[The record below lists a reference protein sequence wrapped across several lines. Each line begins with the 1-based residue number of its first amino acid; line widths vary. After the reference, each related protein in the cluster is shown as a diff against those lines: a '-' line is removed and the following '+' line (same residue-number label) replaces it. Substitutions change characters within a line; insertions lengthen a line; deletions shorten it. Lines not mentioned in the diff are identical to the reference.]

1 MIEWTLWRNYMQ
13 KNMIKAMGI
22 FTLVLFVMSTTGAA
36 ATCTLCKAK
45 ADTFNFS
52 PSLKCGK
59 VLTNDEGKGI
69 KVVSISKTSN
79 GGKVTMKSNGNF
91 CYKPASCS
99 KTGTLKDSFTYKI
112 KNSCGKTSTA
122 KVTIYY
128 KCK

>member
-1 MIEWTLWRNYMQ
+1 MQ
-13 KNMIKAMGI
+13 KNMIKVMGI
-22 FTLVLFVMSTTGAA
+22 FTLVLFVMSMTGAA

-45 ADTFNFS
+45 ADTFKFDS
-52 PSLKCGK
+52 SSKCGN
-59 VLTNDEGKGI
+59 VLTNDEGKGA

-79 GGKVTMKSNGNF
+79 GGKVTMKSNGKF